1 LRVAGDSRGRC
12 LVERRHR
19 GTRIQV
25 VDQGAQDTGS
35 AHTVFPQA
43 VHEGFAVATPGPE
56 SGVSVEVGALV
67 TPGDEVSLSGCCMS
81 GF

>member
-1 LRVAGDSRGRC
+1 
-12 LVERRHR
+12 
-19 GTRIQV
+19 
-25 VDQGAQDTGS
+25 
-35 AHTVFPQA
+35 VFPQA